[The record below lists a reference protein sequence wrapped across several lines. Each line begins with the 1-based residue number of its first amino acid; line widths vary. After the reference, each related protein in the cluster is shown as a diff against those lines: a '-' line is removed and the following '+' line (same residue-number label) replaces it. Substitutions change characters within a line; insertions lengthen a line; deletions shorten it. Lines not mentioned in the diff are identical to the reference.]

1 MDCKIASTT
10 KRRSGFTLVELLIA
24 SGLSSMVMGVVAT
37 TSVDI
42 AYALKAI
49 ESYNDYEGESQV
61 ALDRLSRDI
70 RQSYRVDTGN
80 ATSLTLVSTNNTRIV
95 YNYNAT
101 AQELAR
107 TEGGVTQTLL
117 HNCSE
122 MQFAY
127 YQRNPVTAVYNQ
139 FPTGNPLTTKLV
151 EVSWHC
157 VRPQRNITTTSSD
170 FQSAKIV
177 IRKE

>member
-10 KRRSGFTLVELLIA
+10 RRRSGFTLVEVLIA
-24 SGLSSMVMGVVAT
+24 SGVASMVMGVVAMT
-37 TSVDI
+37 VVDV
-42 AYALKAI
+42 AYALKAL
-49 ESYNDYEGESQV
+49 ESYNDYESESQI

-80 ATSLTLVSTNNTRIV
+80 ATALSLVSTNGARIV
-95 YNYNAT
+95 YNYNT
-101 AQELAR
+101 SAQELAR
-107 TEGGVTQTLL
+107 TENGVTQTLL

-122 MQFAY
+122 LQFAY
-127 YQRNPVTAVYNQ
+127 FQRNPLTAVYNQ
-139 FPTGNPLTTKLV
+139 FPTANPLTTKLV